1 MAWNLAVNP
10 TSRSRFS
17 AAGYRTTQITGL
29 DPDMIMVTEKT
40 GTSGTEI
47 ITTGIITDLP
57 SQNHVTQDIRLVTQH
72 VTIDTVIQDILLGQ
86 QVTQDILVSHSA
98 TKDIVLSQHVTQDI
112 PVVQNVTIDILMSQC
127 VTQDIQVSRPVIL
140 DILIQGMIR
149 GMN

>member
-47 ITTGIITDLP
+47 PTGMITDLP
-57 SQNHVTQDIRLVTQH
+57 SHNHVTQDIRLVTQH
-72 VTIDTVIQDILLGQ
+72 VTIDTVMQDILLGQ
-86 QVTQDILVSHSA
+86 QVTQDILVS
-98 TKDIVLSQHVTQDI
+98 QYVTQDI